1 MPKGYRLSFP
11 HLIFYVS
18 TFVIAT
24 QLYSIWGQSKHNYL
38 DFTHRH
44 VQRDWNFNADVHA
57 NVHTLSHEQCD
68 SAFPK
73 LYHSLDQAVSLRQG
87 RKVHAQDIEIRE
99 GRCML
104 RVMIYEG
111 EVRLLILFWSGHY
124 SYLN

>member
-1 MPKGYRLSFP
+1 MMPKAYRISFS
-11 HLIFYVS
+11 HLVFYIS

-24 QLYSIWGQSKHNYL
+24 QLWSIWGQSKHSYL
-38 DFTHRH
+38 PFPHHRNL
-44 VQRDWNFNADVHA
+44 QRDWDFNADVHA

-73 LYHSLDQAVSLRQG
+73 LYHSLDQSVSLRQG
-87 RKVHAQDIEIRE
+87 RKVHIQDIQIDQ

-111 EVRLLILFWSGHY
+111 EVRSHMSGQRLDH
-124 SYLN
+124 N